1 MSWRLDFRGEATP
14 DNAQEREDRLGVPLR
29 QSQRR
34 DFGGTVGTACGQDRE
49 DLMRRGKRT
58 RPGAT
63 SAWAPATDLAVGL
76 TERSH
81 RRAAYDEFIDRILG
95 RGHNLDDQ

>member
-14 DNAQEREDRLGVPLR
+14 DNAQEGRIDSVCRYGRLSGG
-29 QSQRR
+29 